1 MHKLLHRFC
10 LSLLLVVPLGLLGCG
25 DGVSKGTVNGTVSLD
40 GQPLKEGVVNFEA
53 VDGKSGSSSAAI
65 KDGAFTASVP
75 TAEMK
80 VMFSASKVLGKK
92 KMYDTP
98 DSPTVDETVELIP
111 AKYNTSST
119 LKLTVKSGTQSE
131 KYELQSK

>member
-1 MHKLLHRFC
+1 MRNVLHRVC
-10 LSLLLVVPLGLLGCG
+10 LSLLVVVPLGLLGCS
-25 DGVSKGTVNGTVSLD
+25 DGPSKGTVTGTVTLD

-53 VDGKSGSSSAAI
+53 IDGKSGGSSATI

-98 DSPTVDETVELIP
+98 DSPTVDDTVELIP
-111 AKYNTSST
+111 DRFNVNTT
-119 LKLTVKSGTQSE
+119 FKLTVKSGTQSE
-131 KYELQSK
+131 KYELLSK